1 MSQHNSAL
9 LVLSRPVTEALLD
22 DAALIVESIAQAH
35 AAYLSGRAHC
45 PPRVHMPA
53 GRNSAFVLVMPA
65 AVPDAAALGAKLISV
80 YPHNPP
86 RGLPLHRAAVLLFEL
101 ETGRPAALLD
111 GEALTAARTAA
122 AATLATQYL
131 ARPDAAVLALVG
143 AGTQARAHLR
153 LLAAAARGEVPAR
166 PGAVWPGPAMRG
178 LREVRVCSRSG
189 ASAVALASAMA
200 SVAGCPMR
208 AVATPREAV
217 EGADIV
223 VTATTATEPVVRY
236 HWLAPGTHL
245 CAVGAFRPI
254 ARELDSDTV
263 AAAKLVVDAREAALR
278 EAGDVLIPLQ
288 EGRFDATHIHA
299 ELGELVLG
307 RCPGRTA
314 PDELTVYKSV
324 GLAIQDVTLAAA
336 LVSRAIERGAGSM
349 VEF

>member
-153 LLAAAARGEVPAR
+153 LLA
-166 PGAVWPGPAMRG
+166 
-178 LREVRVCSRSG
+178 
-189 ASAVALASAMA
+189 
-200 SVAGCPMR
+200 
-208 AVATPREAV
+208 
-217 EGADIV
+217 
-223 VTATTATEPVVRY
+223 
-236 HWLAPGTHL
+236 
-245 CAVGAFRPI
+245 
-254 ARELDSDTV
+254 
-263 AAAKLVVDAREAALR
+263 
-278 EAGDVLIPLQ
+278 
-288 EGRFDATHIHA
+288 
-299 ELGELVLG
+299 
-307 RCPGRTA
+307 
-314 PDELTVYKSV
+314 
-324 GLAIQDVTLAAA
+324 
-336 LVSRAIERGAGSM
+336 
-349 VEF
+349 